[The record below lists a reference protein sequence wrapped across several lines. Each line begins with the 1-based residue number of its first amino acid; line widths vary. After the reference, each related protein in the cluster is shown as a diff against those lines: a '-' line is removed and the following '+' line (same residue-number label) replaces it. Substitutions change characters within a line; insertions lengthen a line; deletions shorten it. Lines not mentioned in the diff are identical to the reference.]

1 MFDHR
6 VPLSLRYAGSS
17 SESSNIVD
25 VLDELRGIPERD
37 RKVESSLMPASQS
50 SLTSWRST
58 YCCEGGD
65 DAGRATSEYHSN

>member
-6 VPLSLRYAGSS
+6 APLSLRYAGSS
-17 SESSNIVD
+17 SKSSNIAD
-25 VLDELRGIPERD
+25 VLDKLRGIPERD

-65 DAGRATSEYHSN
+65 DAGNN